1 MLVEISANYEQEIV
15 LLTSLSKLSKCQTEI
30 GFNFIITKY
39 FTLKIIRSVTFAELR
54 TTKGLVNSISEPR
67 TETAMTR
74 RRRPVE
80 FGGIQFRNA
89 TTVDAPP
96 PPKTKIYAV
105 VFRLDIKGG
114 K

>member
-39 FTLKIIRSVTFAELR
+39 FTLKIISFRYICGIAYDEGSGEFDKR
-54 TTKGLVNSISEPR
+54 TR

-74 RRRPVE
+74 HAAPRRRPIE

-89 TTVDAPP
+89 TTVEAPP
-96 PPKTKIYAV
+96 KNQNLCGSFST
-105 VFRLDIKGG
+105 
-114 K
+114 